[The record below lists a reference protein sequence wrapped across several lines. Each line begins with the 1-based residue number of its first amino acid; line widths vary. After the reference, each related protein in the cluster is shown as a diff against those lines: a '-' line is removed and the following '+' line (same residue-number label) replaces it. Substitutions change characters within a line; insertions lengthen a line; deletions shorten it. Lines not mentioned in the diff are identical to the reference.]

1 MAICLIEKYINYCYS
16 NVLCDHFQNI
26 TRVNCHFHQ
35 VPNTNRFT
43 ASSVHSI
50 VSFEIYNINGDRL
63 PFWVKTLILQ
73 NSGLFRNYTR
83 FSREITPHKVH
94 CPFHTEDNFLIIM
107 IISPFNDHVPMRCL

>member
-1 MAICLIEKYINYCYS
+1 MAICSIEKYINYCYS

-26 TRVNCHFHQ
+26 TLVNCHFHQ

-50 VSFEIYNINGDRL
+50 VSFEIYNIMLRMAIVYL
-63 PFWVKTLILQ
+63 FVLKTLILQ

-83 FSREITPHKVH
+83 LFREIILHKVH
-94 CPFHTEDNFLIIM
+94 CPSHTGDNFLITM
-107 IISPFNDHVPMRCL
+107 IIYERY